1 MKRNSWS
8 KLVLASVAVLT
19 MAAAWAADP
28 SLHEVYQAVDS
39 GRLAEAEAMMVQVLK
54 AHPNSAKAHYVEAEI
69 LAKEGKV
76 DKARDE
82 LAFAERAAPG
92 LPFAKPEAVTALKQH
107 LATSGHQAQR
117 PVAAPMVAAPLAPG
131 LAPAMAPVHQNQ
143 SPFPWSLVFMG
154 LILAAAVWFFV
165 RAMNRPRQLP
175 PAGYPAANAYGGN
188 PQPFGGG
195 GMAGAATPGG
205 GMGSGILGGLATGA
219 AVGAGMVAGEAL
231 MHRVMGGSGDQS
243 ANHSSGQ
250 STDSSPLGNPLAAP
264 DSFDAGGNDFGV
276 SDGGSWDDGSSG
288 GGDDWG

>member
-1 MKRNSWS
+1 MKRKSWMQ
-8 KLVLASVAVLT
+8 LVLATVAILA
-19 MAAAWAADP
+19 MAGAWAADP
-28 SLHEVYQAVDS
+28 SLHEVYQAVEN
-39 GRLAEAEAMMVQVLK
+39 GRLTEAQAMMAQVLK
-54 AHPNSAKAHYVEAEI
+54 DHPNSAKAHYVEAEI
-69 LAKEGKV
+69 LAKEGQV

-107 LATSGHQAQR
+107 LATGGRQVQR
-117 PVAAPMVAAPLAPG
+117 PVAASVAPA
-131 LAPAMAPVHQNQ
+131 LAPAHQSGSQ
-143 SPFPWSLVFMG
+143 FPWSLLFMA
-154 LILAAAVWFFV
+154 LILGGAIWFFV

-264 DSFDAGGNDFGV
+264 DSFDAGGNDFGI
-276 SDGGSWDDGSSG
+276 SDGGSWDDSSSG